1 MNQAG
6 IPPTCLQNRT
16 HCLAYWCGENNAEPA
31 SDVFA
36 FVSIVFS
43 GCSQRP
49 AFSRSKGVRIN
60 ISIFLPTPTVSHLIQ
75 LVFLLWRAA
84 ICKKKWK
91 STTCQFIQANDVYT
105 DIPHWWNRPNIP
117 FPVQRREGGEN
128 ERQKGVTQAP
138 LPPAFFLLS
147 NLYLTLP
154 SLALLRLHP
163 AQPEPEHWYQAADV
177 LPHPKH
183 THSLKIHTHCIL
195 GGGGGGWGG
204 GRRKRLAHLL
214 ACNFRAFLLA
224 FWNQVQKMYSSAT
237 GAWCQMIQ
245 VSRESGPL
253 ESGNSSD
260 AWEWGKCLAKRFK
273 LAPFSQAP
281 SMVFKHLVHKYGLIL
296 WECFACPVAVG
307 TQHHW
312 KSWRLCHHSHK
323 NNKNIPL

>member
-6 IPPTCLQNRT
+6 IPPTCLQNRA
-16 HCLAYWCGENNAEPA
+16 HCLAYWCGGKKKKAQPA

-36 FVSIVFS
+36 FVSTVFS

-49 AFSRSKGVRIN
+49 AFSRSKGARIN

-117 FPVQRREGGEN
+117 FPVQRREGGKN
-128 ERQKGVTQAP
+128 ERQKGVTQAPP

-195 GGGGGGWGG
+195 GGGGGEG
-204 GRRKRLAHLL
+204 GRDWPIFWLATSGHSHLL
-214 ACNFRAFLLA
+214 FGPECRRCILVPLVLGAKWYKCQEKVVHLKVEI
-224 FWNQVQKMYSSAT
+224 VQM
-237 GAWCQMIQ
+237 
-245 VSRESGPL
+245 P
-253 ESGNSSD
+253 GNGGS
-260 AWEWGKCLAKRFK
+260 
-273 LAPFSQAP
+273 
-281 SMVFKHLVHKYGLIL
+281 V
-296 WECFACPVAVG
+296 
-307 TQHHW
+307 
-312 KSWRLCHHSHK
+312 
-323 NNKNIPL
+323 

>member
-36 FVSIVFS
+36 FVSIAFS

-49 AFSRSKGVRIN
+49 AFSRSKGARIN

-117 FPVQRREGGEN
+117 FPVQRREGGGN

-138 LPPAFFLLS
+138 
-147 NLYLTLP
+147 P
-154 SLALLRLHP
+154 SPCLFP
-163 AQPEPEHWYQAADV
+163 AQQPVLDPPEPGSAQTPSRPAGARALIPGSWCSPSSKTHTLLENT
-177 LPHPKH
+177 HPLH
-183 THSLKIHTHCIL
+183 IWRR
-195 GGGGGGWGG
+195 GRRGWG

-214 ACNFRAFLLA
+214 ACNFRAFSLA
-224 FWNQVQKMYSSAT
+224 FWNRVQKMYSSAT

-281 SMVFKHLVHKYGLIL
+281 SMVFKHLVHKYSLIL
-296 WECFACPVAVG
+296 WECFASPVAVG